1 MELNL
6 VNNYSMKIIKLYTF
20 HIFIFLFCSPH
31 SKAQIVKTT
40 DSTLHKKIRNI
51 IPRIGIGM
59 SRHFLSEF
67 GIAYMSSNFYEHKD
81 FGLNTNLL
89 IYYLSLEVMTPYKRP
104 ITYGYKIGIETINIG
119 HVTSAGGIEVGYFK
133 KDTVSSVVI
142 FPKIGIPLINGSL
155 SYGIGF
161 YFNADMKKEIGKH
174 RITLTYCFN
183 RKSNKVLY
191 SLLDSQR
198 KKVY

>member
-1 MELNL
+1 
-6 VNNYSMKIIKLYTF
+6 MKIIKTNTF
-20 HIFIFLFCSPH
+20 YIFLLMFSSLH

-40 DSTLHKKIRNI
+40 DSTIHKKVSNI

-59 SRHFLSEF
+59 SRHFISEF
-67 GIAYMSSNFYEHKD
+67 GIAYMNSNFYDHKD
-81 FGLNTNLL
+81 FGLNTNNL
-89 IYYLSLEVMTPYKRP
+89 IYYLSFEVMTPYKKP
-104 ITYGYKIGIETINIG
+104 VIYGYKIGIETINIG
-119 HVTSAGGIEVGYFK
+119 HVTSAGALEICYFK
-133 KDTVSSVVI
+133 KDSLSSVVI

-174 RITLTYCFN
+174 RITLTYCLN

-191 SLLDSQR
+191 SYLDRHR
-198 KKVY
+198 KKER